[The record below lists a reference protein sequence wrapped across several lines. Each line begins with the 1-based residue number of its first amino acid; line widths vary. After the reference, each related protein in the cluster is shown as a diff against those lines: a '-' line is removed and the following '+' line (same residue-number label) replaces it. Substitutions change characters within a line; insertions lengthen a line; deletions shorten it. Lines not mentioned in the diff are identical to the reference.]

1 MMTRLLLTSITLLV
15 IGPTSLTAKDL
26 VVLMDGTWNN
36 SIDYGGRRESL
47 KFKSLFSSGEPLLIT
62 EKSKL
67 VTPLPPQATNIARM
81 YMLLDNDAEQK
92 VAYIRGIGSGEGDK
106 FRGGALGKGAEERV
120 KAALK
125 FIEDNW
131 QRGDEICIF
140 GFSRGAATARQL
152 ARRSELNGKKIRFM
166 GLFDTVAA
174 FGMPQTRLSLSDG
187 VRKQFEDFHNKLAIP
202 NDVGSVV
209 HLVALDEKRMT
220 FLPTL
225 ILPDLN
231 HNNPRRKEIWFSGNH
246 GDIGGG
252 WDDEPNA
259 TYRRRQIAL
268 RYMLKQGH
276 GLDLPRNWRDH
287 ADVRVD
293 PTWQNLGVNHAY
305 KKWTFLEGYGGE
317 QKRENLGDTSHP
329 NFAVPYRP
337 PLNSIFV
344 HESIRQK

>member
-1 MMTRLLLTSITLLV
+1 MATRLLLLLIALLV
-15 IGPTSLTAKDL
+15 IAPIPLKAKDI

-36 SIDYGGRRESL
+36 SIDYGGRHRGL
-47 KFKSLFSSGEPLLIT
+47 KALFRSGEPLIIT

-81 YMLLDNDAEQK
+81 FLLLDNDAEQK
-92 VAYIRGIGSGEGDK
+92 VAYIRGIGSGEREK
-106 FRGGALGKGAEERV
+106 FRGGAFGNGTEERV
-120 KAALK
+120 EAALK

-131 QRGDEICIF
+131 QRGDEICMF

-152 ARRSELNGKKIRFM
+152 ARKSELIGKKIRFM

-174 FGMPQTRLSLSDG
+174 FGMPQTRLSLGDG
-187 VRKQFEDFHNKLAIP
+187 VRKEFEDFYNKLAIP
-202 NDVGSVV
+202 DEVGTVM

-225 ILPDLN
+225 IATAPIYTA
-231 HNNPRRKEIWFSGNH
+231 RRKEIWLSGNH

-268 RYMLKQGH
+268 RYMLEQGH
-276 GLDLPRNWRDH
+276 ALDLQRNWRNH
-287 ADVRVD
+287 PDVRVD
-293 PTWQNLGVNHAY
+293 PTWQRLGKNHANVELN
-305 KKWTFLEGYGGE
+305 FLEGYGGE
-317 QKRENLGDTSHP
+317 QERKYIGDTAHP

-337 PLNSIFV
+337 PLSLMVV
-344 HESIRQK
+344 HESIRQN

>member
-1 MMTRLLLTSITLLV
+1 MAHRLLLLIITLV
-15 IGPTSLTAKDL
+15 AIAPTSLSAKDL

-36 SIDYGGRRESL
+36 SIDYAGRPQSG
-47 KFKSLFSSGEPLLIT
+47 KFKSLFRSGEPLLIT

-67 VTPLPPQATNIARM
+67 VTPLPHQATNIARM
-81 YMLLDNDAEQK
+81 FLLLDNDAEQK
-92 VAYIRGIGSGEGDK
+92 VAYIRGIGSGEREK
-106 FRGGALGKGAEERV
+106 FLGGAFGNGAEERV
-120 KAALK
+120 EAALK

-131 QRGDEICIF
+131 QRGDEICVF

-174 FGMPQTRLSLSDG
+174 FGIPQTRLSLGDG
-187 VRKQFEDFHNKLAIP
+187 VRKEFEDFHNKLAIP
-202 NDVGSVV
+202 DEVRKVV

-225 ILPDLN
+225 IVRDPIDI
-231 HNNPRRKEIWFSGNH
+231 NPRRNEIWLSGSH

-252 WDDEPNA
+252 WGDEPNA
-259 TYRRRQIAL
+259 LYRRRQIAL
-268 RYMLKQGH
+268 RYMLEQGH
-276 GLDLPRNWRDH
+276 GLDLQRNWRGH

-293 PTWQNLGVNHAY
+293 PTWQNLGKNHADVDLG
-305 KKWTFLEGYGGE
+305 FLEGYGGE
-317 QKRENLGDTSHP
+317 QKRENVGDTSHP

-337 PLNSIFV
+337 LLNSMLV